1 MSGKWPKYPYAH
13 YSVDYKV
20 HSCLIIIIQC
30 CFCCSCFSCTLVI
43 QVCLTLY
50 ITVFFF
56 HISIWEIFAFY
67 NSKHSLC
74 VDVLLVM
81 QSIVCKFN
89 VIISSFTF
97 QYWNTYNRL
106 QNQLDWTEIK
116 WSKYWRSILT
126 KVESICYSERD
137 RRYCQLSNLCI
148 VFDTRSASPKMYLH
162 IEMYFHAI
170 LGTPIVI
177 ERKCMSIWTT

>member
-116 WSKYWRSILT
+116 WSKYWRSRRWSLFVTVREIVDTVSWAICVLFLT
-126 KVESICYSERD
+126 HVQ
-137 RRYCQLSNLCI
+137 RRLKCTCTSKCI
-148 VFDTRSASPKMYLH
+148 FMQY
-162 IEMYFHAI
+162 
-170 LGTPIVI
+170 
-177 ERKCMSIWTT
+177 